1 MSTTATH
8 QPVEVEFTGAPMYEL
23 PLDYRQTVRA
33 FTVAVAGPGRHIG
46 ELPHLFVVDGYSTES
61 AWAKVL
67 AWYMVEHETVDA
79 LVVAGESFEGAPPR
93 VGSYWHD
100 LRAEYARQEALD
112 DLADQAA
119 EMVAGFN
126 EETRDLADRPAEHET
141 AVGDAAFSAWPLVLQ
156 LAENDGRD

>member
-1 MSTTATH
+1 
-8 QPVEVEFTGAPMYEL
+8 MYEL

-46 ELPHLFVVDGYSTES
+46 ERPHLFVVDGYSTES
-61 AWAKVL
+61 AWVKVL
-67 AWYMVEHETVDA
+67 AWYMVEHET
-79 LVVAGESFEGAPPR
+79 GP
-93 VGSYWHD
+93 YWHD

-126 EETRDLADRPAEHET
+126 EETRNLADRPAEHET

>member
-1 MSTTATH
+1 MSATATP
-8 QPVEVEFTGAPMYEL
+8 QPVEAKFTGAPLYDL
-23 PLDYRQTVRA
+23 PYDYRQTVRA

-46 ELPHLFVVDGYSTES
+46 ELPHLFVVESYSTES

-67 AWYMVEHETVDA
+67 SWYMVEHETVDA
-79 LVVAGESFEGAPPR
+79 LVVAAESFEGTPPK
-93 VGSYWHD
+93 VGPYWHD
-100 LRAEYARQEALD
+100 LRPECARQETLD

-126 EETRDLADRPAEHET
+126 EGARDLADQPAEHER
-141 AVGDAAFSAWPLVLQ
+141 AIGDAAFSAWPLVLQ